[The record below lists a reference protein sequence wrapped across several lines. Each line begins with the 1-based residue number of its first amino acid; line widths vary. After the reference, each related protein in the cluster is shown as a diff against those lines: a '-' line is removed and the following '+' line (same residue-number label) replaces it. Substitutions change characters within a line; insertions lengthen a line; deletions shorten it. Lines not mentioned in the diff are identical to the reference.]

1 MPCAEDSYS
10 RVSTALLAA
19 RLQEEPIN
27 LSELGKS
34 GKKLECNDECYKQI
48 RNASL
53 AEALQINNPELRSS
67 VVPRYSDVLKDWVR
81 RDPALCASVHTK
93 LAELVKLA
101 QESKHKSRSFSF
113 PNMNRDKRAMVH
125 EYAQHFGI
133 TTQSFDAEPQ
143 RNVIATAARD
153 KCSLPTVS
161 LLEAAGSARQRR
173 PAQSSSNTS
182 SGGVTFTDLSKKKTE
197 EVVDWF
203 G

>member
-1 MPCAEDSYS
+1 MPCGQHTCQRTCHAGPCATSCSQPCKVVRPCNHPCLAPCHPNTPCPDTPCSTQVKLTCDCGNRSASVPCAEDSYS

-81 RDPALCASVHTK
+81 RDSP
-93 LAELVKLA
+93 
-101 QESKHKSRSFSF
+101 
-113 PNMNRDKRAMVH
+113 
-125 EYAQHFGI
+125 
-133 TTQSFDAEPQ
+133 
-143 RNVIATAARD
+143 
-153 KCSLPTVS
+153 
-161 LLEAAGSARQRR
+161 EAVR
-173 PAQSSSNTS
+173 
-182 SGGVTFTDLSKKKTE
+182 KM
-197 EVVDWF
+197 
-203 G
+203 

>member
-1 MPCAEDSYS
+1 
-10 RVSTALLAA
+10 
-19 RLQEEPIN
+19 
-27 LSELGKS
+27 
-34 GKKLECNDECYKQI
+34 
-48 RNASL
+48 
-53 AEALQINNPELRSS
+53 
-67 VVPRYSDVLKDWVR
+67 
-81 RDPALCASVHTK
+81 
-93 LAELVKLA
+93 
-101 QESKHKSRSFSF
+101 
-113 PNMNRDKRAMVH
+113 MNRDKRAMVH

-173 PAQSSSNTS
+173 PAQSTSNTGS
-182 SGGVTFTDLSKKKTE
+182 GAGGGVTFTDLSKKKTE

>member
-1 MPCAEDSYS
+1 M
-10 RVSTALLAA
+10 LAA

-93 LAELVKLA
+93 LADLVKLA

-173 PAQSSSNTS
+173 PAQTSSSSNTGS
-182 SGGVTFTDLSKKKTE
+182 EAGGVTFTDLGKKKAE

>member
-1 MPCAEDSYS
+1 
-10 RVSTALLAA
+10 
-19 RLQEEPIN
+19 
-27 LSELGKS
+27 
-34 GKKLECNDECYKQI
+34 
-48 RNASL
+48 
-53 AEALQINNPELRSS
+53 

-93 LAELVKLA
+93 LADLVKLA

-173 PAQSSSNTS
+173 PAQSSSNTGMEA
-182 SGGVTFTDLSKKKTE
+182 GGVTFTDLSKKKTE
-197 EVVDWF
+197 DVVDWF